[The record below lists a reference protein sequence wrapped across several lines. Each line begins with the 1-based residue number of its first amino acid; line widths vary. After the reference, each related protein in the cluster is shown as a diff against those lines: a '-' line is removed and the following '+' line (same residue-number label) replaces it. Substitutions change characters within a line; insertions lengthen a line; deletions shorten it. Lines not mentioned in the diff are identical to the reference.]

1 MLPATVING
10 LLQASSA
17 AKPADMLLQ
26 HPVGPYT
33 TALMTAGLCVEAWQ
47 QHILRL
53 AQAVLRLHQ
62 LDGTSYERL
71 VASLQVCACPQCPK
85 SCLRLAA
92 CPAHCSEC
100 LYDAAIRRQFCAQ
113 EDSSAETQ
121 LQRHLDERLRA
132 ELAALALAD
141 AARTAVTILLC
152 TPASSPRCA
161 FGHSLVLGFSD
172 CHSTCLLPPY
182 ICLAAP
188 CSCSRFVCQN

>member
-1 MLPATVING
+1 MLPATVINVQS
-10 LLQASSA
+10 QASSA

-33 TALMTAGLCVEAWQ
+33 TALMTAGLCLEAWQ

-62 LDGTSYERL
+62 LDGVSFERL

-85 SCLRLAA
+85 SCLRLPA
-92 CPAHCSEC
+92 CLAQCSEC
-100 LYDAAIRRQFCAQ
+100 LDDAANYDPLHAQ
-113 EDSSAETQ
+113 EDSSAEAQ
-121 LQRHLDERLRA
+121 LQRHLDARLRA
-132 ELAALALAD
+132 ELAALALPD
-141 AARTAVTILLC
+141 AARAAVTILLY

-161 FGHSLVLGFSD
+161 LKHALVLAFLNAVRHMPAAS
-172 CHSTCLLPPY
+172 S

-188 CSCSRFVCQN
+188 CSCSQHEYQC